1 MLAPPS
7 GSASITWPV
16 APFTRL
22 GPPRPMKLTPST
34 MMMTSLNAGR
44 YAPPAM
50 HGPITA
56 AVCGLRSLRRISE
69 L

>member
-1 MLAPPS
+1 VWVAAPPS
-7 GSASITWPV
+7 VSLSVVCPV

-22 GPPRPMKLTPST
+22 APPSPMNDVPFVITI
-34 MMMTSLNAGR
+34 TSLSAGR

-56 AVCGLRSLRRISE
+56 ASCGTRR
-69 L
+69 